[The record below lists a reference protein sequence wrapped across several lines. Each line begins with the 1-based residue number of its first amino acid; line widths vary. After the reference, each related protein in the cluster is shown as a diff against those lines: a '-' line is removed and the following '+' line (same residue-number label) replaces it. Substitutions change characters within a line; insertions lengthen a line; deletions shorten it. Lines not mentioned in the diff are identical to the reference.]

1 MKKIKSLLCVLSMFC
16 LFPTYASASESLTF
30 FNTEQD
36 IKLLGRYTEPVKL
49 TVSIQSDSSSDSCE
63 TIGWYILDMLPQK
76 PVPLTALESWISPLR
91 NKIRCY
97 LYPEGAE
104 SEKRGSAFIKLT
116 IANTDDSDPIWS
128 LLGIE
133 AKY

>member
-1 MKKIKSLLCVLSMFC
+1 M
-16 LFPTYASASESLTF
+16 FPTYASASESLTF

-63 TIGWYILDMLPQK
+63 TIGWHILDMLPQK

-91 NKIRCY
+91 
-97 LYPEGAE
+97 
-104 SEKRGSAFIKLT
+104 IKYVVIYIQRVL
-116 IANTDDSDPIWS
+116 NRKNEVLRSS
-128 LLGIE
+128 N
-133 AKY
+133 